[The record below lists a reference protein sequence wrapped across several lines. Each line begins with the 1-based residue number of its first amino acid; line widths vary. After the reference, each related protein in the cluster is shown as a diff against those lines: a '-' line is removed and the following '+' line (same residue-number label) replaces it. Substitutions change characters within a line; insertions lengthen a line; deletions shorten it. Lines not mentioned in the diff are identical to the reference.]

1 MVGRRPPLIEAAEE
15 DALLA
20 LRILP
25 GVGDLGVIRLLL
37 RWGSAREVWRHPD
50 AVAQAGRSETRDALG
65 TPNRLLDEA
74 RAIRERCLRD
84 GFRITGFLDPDYPR
98 ALHHLY
104 DPPPVLF
111 SYGDF
116 GILRR
121 PLVAMVGSRKAT
133 ATGRRTAERVA
144 AELSA
149 EGMGVVSG
157 MALGIDGAA
166 HKGALRGPGST
177 VAVLARGPDRAYP
190 VANAGL
196 FRAVA
201 RKGLLVSEF
210 PPGEKA
216 RPYHFPRRNRIIAAL
231 SWGVVV
237 VEAGRRSGA
246 LITVDHALDLG
257 REVMAI
263 PGSVEWEQTRGTH
276 DLIRRL
282 GCIVTSTD
290 EILESVPWAALELE
304 EVSPELLQAARRV
317 GRSSPALR
325 LLPAEERLGDLVG
338 LEPLPLE
345 AILER
350 SGLPASRTLAALT
363 RLEVEGRIRR
373 EPEGWVRVAASGSR

>member
-1 MVGRRPPLIEAAEE
+1 MGRRSPLTDVTEE

-37 RWGSAREVWRHPD
+37 RWGSARAAWSEVGSLSEGARP
-50 AVAQAGRSETRDALG
+50 ETRKALADPSG
-65 TPNRLLDEA
+65 LLDRA
-74 RAIRERCLRD
+74 RAIAAHCRRD
-84 GFRITGFLDPDYPR
+84 GFRITGFLDPQYPR
-98 ALHHLY
+98 ELHHLY

-111 SYGDF
+111 SFGDF
-116 GILRR
+116 ELLNR

-133 ATGRRTAERVA
+133 ATGRRTAERLA

-149 EGMGVVSG
+149 GGMGVVSG

-166 HKGALRGPGST
+166 HKGALTGPGGT

-201 RKGLLVSEF
+201 RQGLLVSEF

-216 RPYHFPRRNRIIAAL
+216 RSFHFPRRNRIIAAL
-231 SWGVVV
+231 AWGVVV
-237 VEAGRRSGA
+237 VEAGRRSGV

-257 REVMAI
+257 REVMAV

-276 DLIRRL
+276 ELIKRL
-282 GCIVTSTD
+282 GCIVTTSD
-290 EILESVPWAALELE
+290 EILETVPWAALELE
-304 EVSPELLQAARRV
+304 SLPAELVESARRV
-317 GRSSPALR
+317 ASSVATISAP
-325 LLPAEERLGDLVG
+325 PVEERLGDIVG
-338 LEPLPLE
+338 IEPMPLE
-345 AILER
+345 AILRR

-363 RLEVEGRIRR
+363 RLEVEGRLRR
-373 EPEGWVRVAASGSR
+373 EPEGWVRVSSGRGSS